1 MMPEWLELIALAIGC
16 GVMGAV
22 GLIVLF
28 GTVVGLVGMFVIW
41 RDY

>member
-1 MMPEWLELIALAIGC
+1 MMPEWLELIALAIGY

-28 GTVVGLVGMFVIW
+28 GAILGLAGMFVIW